1 MHHIYKA
8 LLTSLMTLLHA
19 AAAAAAAGDD
29 DDDVGVDGDT
39 LMMLPLHCRAPAS
52 PADTYK

>member
-1 MHHIYKA
+1 
-8 LLTSLMTLLHA
+8 MTLLHA